1 MTVTSYVVSSAL
13 TAGRLIPSTTITL
26 FPRFSAVTYVYLRE
40 SVFRKRSVAKK
51 RAQEVPILWS
61 LKIVNLGWKNKE
73 NIILW
78 RFLHPHNNIPHL
90 PISPT
95 CIQIF
100 FQEILHSRESLSFL
114 LWWKKRRCHCEGRSF
129 WVRLD
134 CCCCVF
140 FLQEK
145 DGDGDDDANG
155 CCELHRIVSVQIGW
169 CIRASTCRNWFQ
181 SPGMLACLLPSLRI
195 FGIPLF
201 LRVFLDARCEGEL
214 EKKSLSSKSALHGTC
229 SKTLKSFCQD
239 HLVMDSCRTSFGTI
253 GRGVPR
259 GNNVLVDS
267 ISVEETET
275 RVGPEGQRR
284 VG

>member
-1 MTVTSYVVSSAL
+1 MLSLLPSQQAGSYRPL
-13 TAGRLIPSTTITL
+13 PSPFFQIL
-26 FPRFSAVTYVYLRE
+26 RCYLRVSARVCLPE
-40 SVFRKRSVAKK
+40 EIFHLKRSVAKK

-61 LKIVNLGWKNKE
+61 LKSLNLGWKNKE

-114 LWWKKRRCHCEGRSF
+114 IWRWKRRCHCEGKSF

-134 CCCCVF
+134 CCCCCVF
-140 FLQEK
+140 FLQEE

-155 CCELHRIVSVQIGW
+155 CCELHRTVSVQIGW
-169 CIRASTCRNWFQ
+169 CIRASTCQNWFQ

-239 HLVMDSCRTSFGTI
+239 H
-253 GRGVPR
+253 PR
-259 GNNVLVDS
+259 ITLWWILAELPLEQS
-267 ISVEETET
+267 REEYQEAIMY
-275 RVGPEGQRR
+275 
-284 VG
+284 